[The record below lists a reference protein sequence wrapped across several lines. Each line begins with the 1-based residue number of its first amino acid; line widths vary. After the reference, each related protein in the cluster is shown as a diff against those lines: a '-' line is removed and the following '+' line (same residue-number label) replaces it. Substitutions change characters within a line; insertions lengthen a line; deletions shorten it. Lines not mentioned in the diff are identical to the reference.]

1 MENHMERMDAA
12 KEKEPTIEVPSKNEP
27 EEAGAAKPPQPIET
41 EREGKLFEM
50 ALCRVWETPYVGKF
64 KYTDEDSEAKITKY
78 VDRVRGI
85 LQYHPRMTHTAAKG
99 SPYDFTTVPE
109 QIEQTEEKNIHHLSN
124 EQYLSVKT
132 NKKGDK
138 VCPQRFGQ
146 ASKKKWCEY
155 LGLEV
160 ENTDIK
166 KYILENTPRLLNKYL
181 ETTFECPVL
190 YYQIPKN
197 QLMYVR
203 MINPIVWEPEKIA
216 FSKTYETWNESSSLK
231 YAGKSLGEFQI
242 HNHRNNV
249 KFRWNFL
256 NLMKVFP
263 QAFQIVFL

>member
-1 MENHMERMDAA
+1 MENMDN
-12 KEKEPTIEVPSKNEP
+12 KKEPVMDVPQEYEQKET
-27 EEAGAAKPPQPIET
+27 GAPKAPQPIET

-50 ALCRVWETPYVGKF
+50 ALCRVWNTPYVGKF
-64 KYTDEDSEAKITKY
+64 KYTDEDSETKIAKY
-78 VDRVRGI
+78 VGRVHGI
-85 LQYHPRMTHTAAKG
+85 LQYHPHMTHTAAKG
-99 SPYDFTTVPE
+99 SPYDFTQSIPTV
-109 QIEQTEEKNIHHLSN
+109 TN
-124 EQYLSVKT
+124 EPNETNETNHKYLSVKT

-146 ASKKKWCEY
+146 ASNKKWCEY
-155 LGLEV
+155 LGLDV
-160 ENTDIK
+160 ENTDVK
-166 KYILENTPRLLNKYL
+166 KYILENTSTLLNKYL

-231 YAGKSLGEFQI
+231 YAGNNLGEFQI